1 MTDTVENVTENAPS
15 LEEINQEL
23 GWRIAELE
31 EQWDQAAA
39 ALLRVR
45 AEDEGWSLWGTVRA
59 SDNGFSLETMKKVGN
74 EAELQSAGNPL
85 LRRGFQLRYQG
96 VFSKP
101 FRLEGKMPP
110 RVKRMLQSPSIERV
124 LLASAGIEKNERT
137 LYNRGNFFVIVN
149 PLTQQVRRIPFE
161 QIANRATDPDDT
173 EVTAYY
179 LRKYNRTNFDGTV
192 ERIEEWYPT
201 IEWRDTGLQLET
213 SIANIPVNPEWTI
226 VDLRVNVPSEGHW
239 GVPDCFAALPYAW
252 AYSEYIRDAS
262 SLLKALTMIAWKVV
276 GKTQTQAQAAG
287 VRLSKAGASGAG
299 GVAVMT
305 QETQLASM
313 PRAGQVD
320 MNDGLALAAQV
331 ASALDVP
338 VTALL
343 NNPAI
348 GGGFGSVAA
357 LDGPTVAMART
368 RQERWTEF
376 YVRVFRALGFRDLT
390 LDFPRVTEDPIHRQV
405 SSLATG
411 RATGALHA
419 DEYRAAFLEA
429 TDVTPLHS
437 EPPSV
442 DEYAQAQNA
451 LGFLQ
456 MMRDVGLADDVSQSD
471 PLSRQGNSG
480 VSGRLGEIDNTNRR
494 LDTQPGTG
502 SQTNLV
508 G

>member
-1 MTDTVENVTENAPS
+1 MTDTAETVTETAPD
-15 LEEINQEL
+15 LEQINLEL
-23 GWRIAELE
+23 GWRVAELE

-45 AEDEGWSLWGTVRA
+45 AEDEGWNLWGTVKA
-59 SDNGFSLETMKKVGN
+59 TSEDGFSLEMMKKVGK
-74 EAELQSAGNPL
+74 EAELQSTGNPL

-110 RVKRMLQSPSIERV
+110 RVKRMLQSPSMDRV
-124 LLASAGIEKNERT
+124 LMKSEGIEQNERT
-137 LYNRGNFFVIVN
+137 LYNRGNLFVIVN
-149 PLTQQVRRIPFE
+149 PITQEVRRVPLE

-179 LRKYNRTNFDGTV
+179 LRHYDRKNFDGTT

-201 IEWRDTGLQLET
+201 IEWKDAGVPIEAR
-213 SIANIPVNPEWTI
+213 IANTPVNPEWVI
-226 VDLRVNVPSEGHW
+226 VDLRVNVPSGGHW

-287 VRLSKAGASGAG
+287 VRLSKASSSGPG

-305 QETQLASM
+305 PETQMSSM

-357 LDGPTVAMART
+357 LDGPTVAMARA
-368 RQERWTEF
+368 RQERWSDF
-376 YVRVFRALGFRDLT
+376 YVRVFRAMGFRDLT
-390 LDFPRVTEDPIHRQV
+390 LDFPRVTEDPVHRQV

-411 RATGALHA
+411 RATGAIYA
-419 DEYRAAFLEA
+419 
-429 TDVTPLHS
+429 
-437 EPPSV
+437 

-451 LGFLQ
+451 LGFMQ
-456 MMRDVGLADDVSQSD
+456 MTTKLTGQLDSESD

-480 VSGRLGEIDNTNRR
+480 VSGRLGEIDNTNRN

-502 SQTNLV
+502 TQTNLV